1 MSHAA
6 AAAAA
11 GMPMQ
16 EVDREDH
23 KPMLLWMMNNWH
35 IIEPLIKSTTAKL
48 NPKVEVLLLDCR
60 TKRGTHVSTLDPHTV
75 FADSKIVE
83 TTALRSTIS
92 AHPYL
97 YNDKWSAQ
105 FGKTMKTHIKKMN
118 GTLGTCFLIAIGD
131 STEHGPE
138 EEGALP
144 DFTMK
149 IAPYYMHDLHVIQ
162 EASIKQL
169 QQQQEA
175 ARAQA
180 LKEMELARKRAEI
193 VARVEAAKREQ
204 AAREV
209 EERVVEVP
217 SGGGGSRGS
226 AAAGGPAAGGAGP
239 GGSID
244 VSTPLSL
251 SPLNID

>member
-1 MSHAA
+1 
-6 AAAAA
+6 
-11 GMPMQ
+11 
-16 EVDREDH
+16 
-23 KPMLLWMMNNWH
+23 MLLWMMNNWH
-35 IIEPLIKSTTAKL
+35 IIRPLIKSATSEIKPEGRGAAA
-48 NPKVEVLLLDCR
+48 DCR
-60 TKRGTHVSTLDPHTV
+60 TKRGLTSRRSIRRTV

-180 LKEMELARKRAEI
+180 LKEMELARKRAEDCREGRGGEEGAGG
-193 VARVEAAKREQ
+193 ARSGGA
-204 AAREV
+204 
-209 EERVVEVP
+209 
-217 SGGGGSRGS
+217 SGGGAERRWRDRS

-244 VSTPLSL
+244 VTTPLSL